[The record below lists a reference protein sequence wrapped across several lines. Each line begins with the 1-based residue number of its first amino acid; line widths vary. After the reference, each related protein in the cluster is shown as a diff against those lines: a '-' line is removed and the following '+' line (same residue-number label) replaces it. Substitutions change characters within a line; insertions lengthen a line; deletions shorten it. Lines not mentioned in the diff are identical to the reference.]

1 MQQLL
6 YINIHR
12 HLPAMADEW
21 AIQNLYKDFDAT
33 RLPVLFSAGLH
44 PWYLTKEN
52 WRNQL
57 EQVKKLCSDNR
68 MLALGEAGLDKISET
83 DYDCQKEVFI
93 AQIILAN
100 QVKKPMIIHCVR
112 AYEDVMQ
119 LLRKHQNKVPVIF
132 HGFNKGLALAEQLV
146 SEGYYLS
153 FGKDLQRPHMH
164 ETFAAT
170 PLNNIF
176 LETDDADI
184 PIKSVYEIAADIR
197 HISTEELSLQLKQN
211 LHTVF
216 NISV

>member
-1 MQQLL
+1 MVKPL
-6 YINIHR
+6 YINIHT
-12 HLPAMADEW
+12 HLPAKQNEW
-21 AIQNLYKDFDAT
+21 VIQNLYKDFDRT
-33 RLPVLFSAGLH
+33 GLPVTFSLGLH

-52 WRNQL
+52 WRDQL
-57 EQVKKLCSDNR
+57 EQIKKLCSDSR

-83 DYDCQKEVFI
+83 DYDLQKEVFI

-119 LLRKHQNKVPVIF
+119 LLRKHQNKGPVIF
-132 HGFNKGLALAEQLV
+132 HGFNKGLVLAEQLV
-146 SEGYYLS
+146 AEGYYLS

-164 ETFAAT
+164 ATFAAI
-170 PLNNIF
+170 PLNNVF

-184 PIKSVYEIAADIR
+184 TIQSVYEMAASIR

-216 NISV
+216 NISL

>member
-12 HLPAMADEW
+12 HWPAMADEW
-21 AIQNLYKDFDAT
+21 AIQNLYKDFDAP

-52 WRNQL
+52 WRDQL
-57 EQVKKLCSDNR
+57 EQIKKLCADSR
-68 MLALGEAGLDKISET
+68 MPAFGEVGLDKICET
-83 DYDCQKEVFI
+83 DYDLQKEVFI
-93 AQIILAN
+93 TQIILAN

-119 LLRKHQNKVPVIF
+119 LLRKQQNKVPVIF
-132 HGFNKGLALAEQLV
+132 HGFNKGLVLAEQLV
-146 SEGYYLS
+146 AEGYYLS
-153 FGKDLQRPHMH
+153 FGKDLQRPHMY
-164 ETFAAT
+164 EIFAAI
-170 PLNNIF
+170 PLKNIF

-184 PIKSVYEIAADIR
+184 TIKSVYEMAASIR

-216 NISV
+216 NISL